1 MDLSRATWRK
11 SSRSQGNGGECVEVA
26 SMHKIIAVRDSK
38 NVSSPNLIFGS
49 RVWGSFMQTCKA
61 GELDL
66 T

>member
-26 SMHKIIAVRDSK
+26 SMQRIVAVRDSK
-38 NVSSPNLIFGS
+38 SVPGPNLVFGS
-49 RVWGSFMQTCKA
+49 RAWGSFMQNCKA

-66 T
+66 R